1 MKMISLRLELR
12 RHSAKSPTVVG
23 QQERSR
29 REQFSVAAIGSNCS
43 KFPNFSAFPA
53 SETVPST
60 SSCASKPP
68 KSPQLPVHHHP
79 ARGPS
84 RRQNWSVVGSLAN
97 RKLAKFLARLLGL
110 IRCMWCSPRVAT
122 FGEYR
127 RIFFNVV
134 LLSLE

>member
-1 MKMISLRLELR
+1 MISLRLELR

-23 QQERSR
+23 QQERS
-29 REQFSVAAIGSNCS
+29 
-43 KFPNFSAFPA
+43 PFPA

-110 IRCMWCSPRVAT
+110 IRSGTRFRNT
-122 FGEYR
+122 TKSIN
-127 RIFFNVV
+127 RI
-134 LLSLE
+134 